1 MATIRGTSGYPGQTP
16 VQTRGTS
23 DLPTSDQLIP
33 RSLLVVGVLASLIFI
48 HRGAPR
54 PMLTPV
60 KITRLGKQNRVSQVT
75 FEFAPIQFELRRLTS
90 PVAAVNNPSWPL
102 CGVA

>member
-54 PMLTPV
+54 PMLTPENLDY
-60 KITRLGKQNRVSQVT
+60 LGIKT
-75 FEFAPIQFELRRLTS
+75 L
-90 PVAAVNNPSWPL
+90 
-102 CGVA
+102 GVLPEKPE